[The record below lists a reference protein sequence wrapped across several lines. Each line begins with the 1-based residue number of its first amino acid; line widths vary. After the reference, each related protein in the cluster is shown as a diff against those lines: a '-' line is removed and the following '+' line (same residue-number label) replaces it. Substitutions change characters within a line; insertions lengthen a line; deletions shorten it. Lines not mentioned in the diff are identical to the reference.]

1 MYENIKLIAEK
12 YYGKA
17 AIRIF
22 PYISPELYAND
33 QKHYLTELDL
43 ENSIGITTNNIE
55 EIAGNLYRKL
65 NDSYFPNPCQDKQC
79 DWYEDCRIIKW
90 LWLYTHD
97 NQNLTVDQKLKD
109 FCNMKKAINTGLFEG
124 IMKNQ
129 KDT

>member
-17 AIRIF
+17 AIRVF

-43 ENSIGITTNNIE
+43 ENSIGIATNNIE

-65 NDSYFPNPCQDKQC
+65 NISLILVKINSVIGM
-79 DWYEDCRIIKW
+79 RIAE
-90 LWLYTHD
+90 L
-97 NQNLTVDQKLKD
+97 
-109 FCNMKKAINTGLFEG
+109 
-124 IMKNQ
+124 
-129 KDT
+129 